1 MIKGSASTREQL
13 ADAWHTARGLLLGL
27 LLATTGAMGQSPEYH
42 GLTGSLMF
50 GAAHWSLDD
59 GSSPTRF
66 AGGLGAGYRFKLF
79 AVNGAVVSLT
89 PRFSLLLTRFTG
101 IKLGSTQTGFAR
113 LDKPSVQLA
122 VRVKSVRPYLLAE
135 KGSASIERYV
145 GSDLV
150 NFYGSVPSYG
160 FGIELPRNNPCG
172 AGFDIAARWMSGTLS
187 STEWRGTGPEPR
199 GGSISGA
206 TFTVGWSGAFRGA
219 RLLFVCR

>member
-1 MIKGSASTREQL
+1 MLKARARTLEEL
-13 ADAWHTARGLLLGL
+13 AQMRRTSCRLLIGLLF
-27 LLATTGAMGQSPEYH
+27 AMTGVHAQSPEYH
-42 GLTGSLMF
+42 GLTGSFMF

-79 AVNGAVVSLT
+79 TVNGAVVSLT
-89 PRFSLLLTRFTG
+89 PRFTLMLTKLTG
-101 IKLGSTQTGFAR
+101 IRLASSQTGFAR
-113 LDKPSVQLA
+113 LDKPSLQLA
-122 VRVKSVRPYLLAE
+122 VRVKSVRPYVLAE

-160 FGIELPRNNPCG
+160 FGIELPRNNQCG
-172 AGFDIAARWMSGTLS
+172 AGFDLAARWMSGTLS
-187 STEWRGTGPEPR
+187 NTEWRGTGPEPR

-206 TFTVGWSGAFRGA
+206 IFTVGWTGAFRGA
-219 RLLFVCR
+219 RLLFACR